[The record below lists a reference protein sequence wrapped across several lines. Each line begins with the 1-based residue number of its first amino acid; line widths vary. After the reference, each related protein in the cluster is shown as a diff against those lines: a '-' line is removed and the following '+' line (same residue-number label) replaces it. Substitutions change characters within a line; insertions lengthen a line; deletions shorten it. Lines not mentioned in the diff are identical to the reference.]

1 MIMRKL
7 IFIIALL
14 SVAFV
19 SFSQVSLPYMNM
31 DSWIQRDIKESKI
44 IGGEV
49 KTLYEVGKPCV
60 TKEAAPWVRGD
71 SPWETSSIYANVV
84 GISKVSS
91 TVFPEKRGN
100 GYCARLETRLE
111 EVYALGFIHIT
122 ALATGSLFVGH
133 LIEPIRNINS
143 PMAKMVQG
151 VPFTHKIKALKFD
164 YKAKTGGK
172 RIKASAL
179 KKDDVEGPNNAEI
192 CVFLQK
198 RWNEDGKLKSKR
210 IATAYIRIEKSTDW
224 VNGYELKLHY
234 GDITKEPYYK
244 EYMSLNYQGYPLY
257 GLNDKGENVPID
269 EVGWGG
275 ESDNPTHI
283 IIRFS
288 SGYGGAYVGAVGD
301 CLWIDN
307 IEFVM

>member
-1 MIMRKL
+1 MIKFVNTIL
-7 IFIIALL
+7 LLHIA
-14 SVAFV
+14 VF
-19 SFSQVSLPYMNM
+19 SFAQVSLPYMDM
-31 DSWIQRDIKESKI
+31 DSWVQRNIKESRI

-60 TKEAAPWVRGD
+60 TTEAAAWKQGD
-71 SPWETSSIYANVV
+71 SPWENSSIYANVM

-111 EVYALGFIHIT
+111 EVYVFGFIHIT

-133 LIEPIRNINS
+133 LLEPIRNINS

-179 KKDDVEGPNNAEI
+179 NKDDVEGANNAEV

-198 RWNEDGKLKSKR
+198 RWEEDGKLKSKR
-210 IATAYIRIEKSTDW
+210 IATAYIRIDKSTDW
-224 VNGYELKLHY
+224 VNGYELKLNY
-234 GDITKEPYYK
+234 GDISNKPYFK
-244 EYMSLNYQGYPLY
+244 DYMSLNYEGYPLY
-257 GLNDKGENVPID
+257 GLNKKGDNVPID
-269 EVGWGG
+269 EVGWGD
-275 ESDNPTHI
+275 ENDEPTHI

-288 SGYGGAYVGAVGD
+288 AGFGGAYVGAIGD

-307 IEFVM
+307 VEFVM

>member
-1 MIMRKL
+1 MRKFVYTIL
-7 IFIIALL
+7 LLNIAVL
-14 SVAFV
+14 SFA
-19 SFSQVSLPYMNM
+19 QVSLPYMNM
-31 DSWIQRDIKESKI
+31 DSWVQRNIKESRI

-60 TKEAAPWVRGD
+60 TTEAAAWKQGD
-71 SPWETSSIYANVV
+71 SPWETSSIYANVM
-84 GISKVSS
+84 GISKISS

-111 EVYALGFIHIT
+111 EVYVFGFIHIT

-133 LIEPIRNINS
+133 LLEPIRNINS

-179 KKDDVEGPNNAEI
+179 NKDDVEGANNAEV

-198 RWNEDGKLKSKR
+198 RWENEQISCR
-210 IATAYIRIEKSTDW
+210 
-224 VNGYELKLHY
+224 LH
-234 GDITKEPYYK
+234 
-244 EYMSLNYQGYPLY
+244 Q
-257 GLNDKGENVPID
+257 
-269 EVGWGG
+269 
-275 ESDNPTHI
+275 
-283 IIRFS
+283 
-288 SGYGGAYVGAVGD
+288 
-301 CLWIDN
+301 
-307 IEFVM
+307 